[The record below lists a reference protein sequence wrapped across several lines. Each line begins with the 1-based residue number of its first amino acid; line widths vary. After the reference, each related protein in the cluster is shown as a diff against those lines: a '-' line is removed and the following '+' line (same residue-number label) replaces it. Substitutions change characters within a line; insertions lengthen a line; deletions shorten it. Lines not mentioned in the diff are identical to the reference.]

1 MIRLDRT
8 GRDGGSI
15 TLEVAILTP
24 ALILVLGA
32 MVVVGRVQLAAGAV
46 EHAAAVAAR
55 EASLS
60 RTAGVAAAAAQG
72 AVDRELAATDCSAS
86 SVTVDATGLSA
97 PIGQPA
103 TVSVTVRCVIDLSD
117 LAIPFLP
124 GTRSLTG
131 SAISS
136 VDAWRQR

>member
-1 MIRLDRT
+1 MTRLHRA
-8 GRDGGSI
+8 GRDAGST

-32 MVVVGRVQLAAGAV
+32 MIVVGRVQLAAGAV

-55 EASLS
+55 EASRA
-60 RTAGVAAAAAQG
+60 RTTSVATAAAQS

-86 SVTVDATGLSA
+86 SVTVDATGISA
-97 PIGQPA
+97 PIGQSA

-117 LAIPFLP
+117 LAIPVLP
-124 GTRSLTG
+124 GTRTLTG

-136 VDAWRQR
+136 VDTWRQR

>member
-1 MIRLDRT
+1 MTRLHRA
-8 GRDGGSI
+8 GRDAGST

-32 MVVVGRVQLAAGAV
+32 MIVVGRVQLAAGAV

-55 EASLS
+55 EASLA
-60 RTAGVAAAAAQG
+60 RTTSVATAAAQS

-103 TVSVTVRCVIDLSD
+103 TVSVTVRCDIDLSD
-117 LAIPFLP
+117 LAIPVLP
-124 GTRSLTG
+124 GTRTLTG

-136 VDAWRQR
+136 VDTWRQR